1 MPTSSRLRLGA
12 AALALSLGATAG
24 PLRAADP
31 APAPHAPAARFGPP
45 VVEKLRTQTEPET
58 TNLTGRV
65 MDTSVVALGD
75 AGAKHRVAWVRDD
88 HGAVHPV
95 DLGPADGDAARA
107 VKVGDKVTVTGQ
119 NFPVVQTR
127 KAEML
132 FASRVKVRDNT
143 VAVGPGQAA
152 KPQDSAEQKPQTLA
166 GKVLRTKRVEWKGSD
181 RRELVVL
188 VKTADGKEV
197 PADLGPTTAFQGAG
211 VRTGEDI
218 TLRGK
223 YVKLGDKE
231 VFFADE
237 VVRGDKKVS
246 ISRSVPKRDAA
257 QAAGATAQKLE
268 ALPKPENNR
277 HVLDG
282 IVRAVRNVPR
292 KDGGASLVVL
302 LEGPDHRFA
311 YADLG
316 NATAPGKPV
325 LVAGDELTV
334 SGPVVHVQKKPLI
347 MADSWSM
354 GGKTHWI
361 KR

>member
-1 MPTSSRLRLGA
+1 MPTLSRLRLGA
-12 AALALSLGATAG
+12 AALALSLGASAH

-31 APAPHAPAARFGPP
+31 APAPHAPAGQFSPP
-45 VVEKLRTQTEPET
+45 VVEMLRTQKEPEA

-65 MDTSVVALGD
+65 VDASTVVLGD
-75 AGAKHRVAWVRDD
+75 GGERHRVAWVRDD
-88 HGAVHPV
+88 RGAVRPV

-107 VKVGDKVTVTGQ
+107 VKVGDKLTVTGQ

-132 FASRVKVRDNT
+132 FASRVKVGDKT
-143 VAVGPGQAA
+143 VAVGPAGQGG
-152 KPQDSAEQKPQTLA
+152 KSQKTGQQKPQALA
-166 GKVLRTKRVEWKGSD
+166 GKVLRTKRVEWKGND
-181 RRELVVL
+181 RRELVIL
-188 VKTADGKEV
+188 VKTEGGKEV

-218 TLRGK
+218 TLRGQ

-237 VVRGDKKVS
+237 VVRGGKAVA
-246 ISRSVPKRDAA
+246 INRNVPKREAA
-257 QAAGATAQKLE
+257 PGATAQKP
-268 ALPKPENNR
+268 APKLPNSEDNR

-282 IVRAVRNVPR
+282 VVRAVRDVPR
-292 KDGGASLVVL
+292 KDGGVSLVVL

-316 NATAPGKPV
+316 NASAPGKPA

-347 MADSWSM
+347 LADSWSM